1 MKKTMVGIAM
11 ALLVGGTGMMVAEA
25 RPNYNSPI
33 EKSGILEQF
42 DKEMEIERLAKLEA
56 KSKKSAQS
64 QEDDEE
70 IECELNE

>member
-1 MKKTMVGIAM
+1 
-11 ALLVGGTGMMVAEA
+11 
-25 RPNYNSPI
+25 
-33 EKSGILEQF
+33 LEQF
-42 DKEMEIERLAKLEA
+42 DKEMESERLAKLEA